1 MSVKPAANGTGTS
14 RDTSKDTDTSGLFNA
29 SLAKGLQVLAA
40 FGHDRR
46 TMNLPEMAAA
56 TGITK
61 SAAQRS
67 AHTLESLGYLHKDPA
82 TKRYALTPKVLQ
94 LGFAYIAT
102 DRLVE
107 LANPYLQ
114 ELSAKCGETVN
125 LSVPFEDKVIF
136 TARFPSQQH
145 ISVHMPLGTALP
157 MFCTASGRAIMSTW
171 PDDDVRRALAST
183 VLRAYTPATVTDP
196 DAVMALIAEARHNG
210 FATAVEEYYR
220 GDLNLAAPIM
230 GENGRAVGA
239 VNISAP
245 RGRWTIAELADKL
258 APMILETVR
267 AISAF
272 NRQLD

>member
-1 MSVKPAANGTGTS
+1 MSGIAADKGTS
-14 RDTSKDTDTSGLFNA
+14 TTDDPPREGDSSGLFNA

-67 AHTLESLGYLHKDPA
+67 AHTLESLGYLSKDPA
-82 TKRYALTPKVLQ
+82 SKRYALTPKVLQ

-114 ELSAKCGETVN
+114 ELSAKSGETAN
-125 LSVPFEDKVIF
+125 LSVPFEDKVVF
-136 TARFPSQQH
+136 TARFPSQRH
-145 ISVHMPLGTALP
+145 ISVHMPLGSALP
-157 MFCTASGRAIMSTW
+157 MFCTASGRAILSAM
-171 PDDDVRRALAST
+171 PDREVRALLGT
-183 VLRAYTPATVTDP
+183 TPLRAYTPSTITDP
-196 DAVMALIAEARHNG
+196 DKILELIADARHNG
-210 FATAVEEYYR
+210 FATASEEYYR
-220 GDLNLAAPIM
+220 GDLNLAAPIL
-230 GENGRAVGA
+230 GSNGRVLAA

-245 RGRWTIAELADKL
+245 RGRWTIEGLAETLG
-258 APMILETVR
+258 PMILETVR

-272 NRQLD
+272 NRQPD

>member
-1 MSVKPAANGTGTS
+1 MTGTPA
-14 RDTSKDTDTSGLFNA
+14 DPTTPPPDDESGPEASALYNA

-46 TMNLPEMAAA
+46 TMNLPEIAAA
-56 TGITK
+56 VGITK

-67 AHTLESLGYLHKDPA
+67 AFTLEAMGYLQKDP
-82 TKRYALTPKVLQ
+82 TFKRYSLTPKVLQ

-114 ELSAKCGETVN
+114 KLAANCGETVN
-125 LSVPFEDKVIF
+125 LSVPYQDRMIF

-145 ISVHMPLGTALP
+145 ISVHMPLGSALP
-157 MFCTASGRAIMSTW
+157 MFCTASGRAVLSTW
-171 PDDDVRRALAST
+171 AEEDVWALLTSAP
-183 VLRAYTPATVTDP
+183 LRTYTPMTITDP
-196 DAVMALIAEARHNG
+196 EAVMKIIAEARHNG
-210 FATAVEEYYR
+210 YAVASEEYYR

-230 GENGRAVGA
+230 GGDNRAVAA

-245 RGRWTIAELADKL
+245 RGRWTIEALADSL
-258 APMILETVR
+258 SAMIMETVR
-267 AISAF
+267 GISAF